1 MEPKR
6 WQLIKDILAT
16 LLEVDESE
24 RGSKLDAA
32 CGDDDELRS
41 EVLGYIA
48 LSEDDPAT
56 ESTQVGKYQ
65 LIEKLGEGGMGEV
78 WLATDRAEGYERQ
91 VAVKLIKA
99 GLGATKILD
108 RFLTE
113 RHILSGLSHPNIAR
127 MLDGGRSDDGQPYL
141 VMEYVQGVP
150 ISDYVE
156 RERLECRQIVNL
168 FILVCRAVAYA
179 HSNLIVHRDLKPSN
193 VLVTADAEPKL
204 LDFGISKIL
213 DIDVA
218 GEESEVTF
226 TRMLMTPA
234 YASPEQ
240 LRGDSPST
248 ATDVYSLGIVLF
260 ELVTGARPFGM
271 SSDNPVLMYD
281 LVRSHE
287 PERPSSILLRES
299 SLVRKRSTSSP
310 DTGSVPSPIASKD
323 VEGDLDNVI
332 LKAIDSDVAQR
343 YQTVQ
348 EFSDDLQRYIDG
360 MPVLASAGSRTY
372 RLRKFVG
379 RHRSIAVA
387 WAAFVLVLLGATATA
402 SWLYVRAEN
411 AQIVA
416 ERRFND
422 VRKLANSIVFELH
435 DSILDLPGS
444 TPTREVLV
452 SRALEYLDELSASQP
467 DDPKLQAELADA
479 YDKIGDVQGGL
490 FEFHLGQREKAAESY
505 RKAFAIRERLVLSAP
520 NSLEFRRKL
529 AASLF
534 KLGNMLWV
542 ETKMN
547 ESLAAYQQALDI
559 YDSLGGQPD
568 ADILVE
574 TAKTLTRIGYVKA
587 AAGDL
592 AGGDGGLERAH
603 KLLDEARALR
613 PSDISVRMAIAGTL
627 EASGTVEN
635 AAKQNF
641 DSARDLY
648 HDALVIWKELS
659 TERPN
664 SIIIKRGL
672 ARSHHNLALA
682 QYNIAWKTGMSAGK
696 IDALTS
702 VSTAHS
708 AYAAMAASDPANQE
722 LRRQLSDSISLKAKL
737 LIEIGQIETARSM
750 LTEAL
755 AEVERMWSASPA
767 DETLRINIASMN
779 EELGYSHLASARRGS
794 RDSRA
799 HALRARTYL
808 ERSIETFRSF
818 RDAGKLVGTQAKKV
832 ELLEKEIA
840 VCDGLLARAP

>member
-41 EVLGYIA
+41 EVLAYIA
-48 LSEDDPAT
+48 LSEDDPET
-56 ESTQVGKYQ
+56 RSTQVGKYQ

-78 WLATDRAEGYERQ
+78 WLAADRAEGYERQ
-91 VAVKLIKA
+91 VAVKLIKV
-99 GLGATKILD
+99 GPGATKILE

-113 RHILSGLSHPNIAR
+113 RRILSGLSHPNIAR

-150 ISDYVE
+150 ISDYVA
-156 RERLECRQIVNL
+156 RERLECRDIVKL
-168 FILVCRAVAYA
+168 FILVCRAVAHA

-218 GEESEVTF
+218 GEESGVTF

-240 LRGDSPST
+240 LRGESPST
-248 ATDVYSLGIVLF
+248 AADVYSLGIVLF
-260 ELVTGARPFGM
+260 ELVTGSRPFGM

-287 PERPSSILLRES
+287 PERPSSVLLRES
-299 SLVRKRSTSSP
+299 GLVRNRPTSSRDAGP
-310 DTGSVPSPIASKD
+310 VPSPIASKD
-323 VEGDLDNVI
+323 LEGDLDNVV
-332 LKAIDSDVAQR
+332 LKAIDFNIAQR

-348 EFSDDLQRYIDG
+348 EFSDDLQRYVDG

-372 RLRKFVG
+372 RLRKFIG
-379 RHRSIAVA
+379 RHRSLAIA
-387 WAAFVLVLLGATATA
+387 WAAFVLVLLGATATT
-402 SWLYVRAEN
+402 SWLYVRAGN

-452 SRALEYLDELSASQP
+452 SRALEYLDELSASHP
-467 DDPKLQAELADA
+467 DDPKLQMELADA
-479 YDKIGDVQGGL
+479 YEKIGDVQGGL

-547 ESLAAYQQALDI
+547 ESLEAYRQALDI

-568 ADILVE
+568 AEVLVE

-587 AAGDL
+587 AGGDL
-592 AGGDGGLERAH
+592 DGGDAALERAY
-603 KLLDEARALR
+603 KLLNEARTLR
-613 PSDISVRMAIAGTL
+613 PSDISVLMATAGSL
-627 EASGTVEN
+627 EASGTIEN

-641 DSARDLY
+641 DSARSLY
-648 HDALVIWKELS
+648 ANALVIWKELY

-664 SIIIKRGL
+664 SVIIKRGL
-672 ARSHHNLALA
+672 ARSYHNLALA
-682 QYNIAWKTGMSAGK
+682 QYNIAWKSGTTAGK
-696 IDALTS
+696 VDALKS
-702 VSTAHS
+702 VNTAHS
-708 AYAAMAASDPANQE
+708 AYAEMATSDPSNQE

-737 LIEIGQIETARSM
+737 LIEMGQIETARSM
-750 LTEAL
+750 LL
-755 AEVERMWSASPA
+755 DSRAELESMWSASPA
-767 DETLRINIASMN
+767 DETLQINIASMS
-779 EELGYSHLASARRGS
+779 EELGYSHLASARSGS
-794 RDSRA
+794 RVSRE
-799 HALRARTYL
+799 HTLRARDYFEQSL
-808 ERSIETFRSF
+808 KTFRSF
-818 RDAGKLVGTQAKKV
+818 RDAGKLVGTQAKKA
-832 ELLEKEIA
+832 ELLERQIA
-840 VCDGLLARAP
+840 ECDELLSRAP